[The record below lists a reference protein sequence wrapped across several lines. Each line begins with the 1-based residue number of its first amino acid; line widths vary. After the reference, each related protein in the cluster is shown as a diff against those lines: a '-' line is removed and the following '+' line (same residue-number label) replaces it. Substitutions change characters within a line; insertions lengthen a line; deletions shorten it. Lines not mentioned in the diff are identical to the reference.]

1 MAFIQE
7 RDQVWEKRFN
17 SLDIGI
23 DTVFF
28 VDIIISFIS
37 AYQKEDGTI
46 EINIKN
52 IAIKYITGFFAI
64 DIIATLPYQSIIK
77 SQSSS
82 FKDRSSL
89 LRMTRLYR
97 IFRLAKIV
105 RIIKIAKLLKNKK
118 QFQFQNLL
126 HHQKKRQMILDKLED
141 LLQIQSKLAI
151 LLIKF
156 LTLVFFIA
164 HLSACFFYLQATL
177 SSDNRNWI
185 YDQ

>member
-46 EINIKN
+46 EIDIKN

-64 DIIATLPYQSIIK
+64 DVIATLPYQSIIK

-118 QFQFQNLL
+118 QF
-126 HHQKKRQMILDKLED
+126 
-141 LLQIQSKLAI
+141 
-151 LLIKF
+151 
-156 LTLVFFIA
+156 
-164 HLSACFFYLQATL
+164 
-177 SSDNRNWI
+177 
-185 YDQ
+185 